1 MFYQSMQSIENGDQ
15 AREFDKKKI
24 TRCRL
29 LKESYEIRM
38 NGWYMPYMGTKKGYR
53 FSYTLCQ
60 ELISLM
66 LYFSFTSITFALETG
81 R

>member
-38 NGWYMPYMGTKKGYR
+38 NGWYVPYMGTKKGYR
-53 FSYTLCQ
+53 FPYTLAK
-60 ELISLM
+60 SLS
-66 LYFSFTSITFALETG
+66 L
-81 R
+81 